1 MDEEKQMQVAKQ
13 CEAVAHLATALAQ
26 VSTDYAKMFK
36 ACPVGHLVEQVGQRT
51 AHQMEVLGDI
61 LNGMDAITDKDK
73 WLDPI
78 FAEAQRL
85 WPAPPAQM
93 AASQECRLQKT

>member
-1 MDEEKQMQVAKQ
+1 MDDEKQMQVAKQ

-26 VSTDYAKMFK
+26 VSTDYANIFK

-61 LNGMDAITDKDK
+61 LNGMDAITNDDK

-85 WPAPPAQM
+85 WPQPPA
-93 AASQECRLQKT
+93 SIGVEER